1 MSYYTLREVILGLKD
16 EYQKNEKTLEGLKK
30 YINVT
35 TDKELSEFAFY
46 SYNFKDSKY
55 IQLLLEEKQN
65 RIIKTLNNIK
75 NRLANTKTTKETP
88 VSRESQKQYKY
99 LVLPTNKLY
108 ETTGGDFDNSFYNAV
123 DKILSDTFH
132 RNIDGKIEL
141 ADERLVLE
149 TNPERIIATTLPG
162 RIDYPSAGIIYSSK
176 LNQLIITGYDEELF
190 NDHLDNIFNI
200 RINQDFFNAY
210 QRRMIDSNPNSRKKL
225 VITGNSATRNS
236 QYFSFDDQDD
246 ETVVLRRIKK
256 DKKEK

>member
-1 MSYYTLREVILGLKD
+1 MGYYTLREVILGLKD

-55 IQLLLEEKQN
+55 IQLLLEEKQS

-75 NRLANTKTTKETP
+75 NRLT
-88 VSRESQKQYKY
+88 
-99 LVLPTNKLY
+99 
-108 ETTGGDFDNSFYNAV
+108 
-123 DKILSDTFH
+123 
-132 RNIDGKIEL
+132 L

-162 RIDYPSAGIIYSSK
+162 RIDYPSAGVIYSSK

-190 NDHLDNIFNI
+190 NDHLDKIFNI

-210 QRRMIDSNPNSRKKL
+210 QRRMIDNNPNARKKL
-225 VITGNSATRNS
+225 VITGNSATRAS
-236 QYFSFDDQDD
+236 QYFSFDNQDD

-256 DKKEK
+256 DKKKEKKEK